1 MKKLLFIIA
10 VFVTA
15 LYFSQ
20 SLTNSEN
27 YTYRRSYL
35 EPVTSEQPGAE
46 QIQNVQYFDGL
57 GRNIQ
62 SISIK
67 ATPSGKDMVVPSLY
81 DTATGRQTKT
91 YLPQPVDSQNGAYL
105 PNIGENSVNAY
116 YGIPNAYSEVA
127 YEHSP
132 LARVEK
138 TAAPGA
144 DWQITGSHT
153 QRTELA
159 TNSAGEVRKIT
170 ATSTWNPSTQ
180 ISDIALDAVPDD
192 DYISNGFYNANILI
206 KTIIWDEE
214 NHEVQTF
221 TDPAGKQILIRKINK
236 KENGTSEKIDTYYV
250 YDDFGNLVFVI
261 PPKAA
266 TATSI
271 IQLNTKLDVLCYQ
284 YKYDKYNRLAEKK
297 LPGKGWEYV
306 VYDKQNRPVLT
317 QDANL
322 RTTTNNFGKRGWMF
336 TKYDAFGRVLY
347 TGFFENTESRTAIQN
362 NINNFSANA
371 LNNETI
377 TTTPFTQGSMAIY
390 YTKNA
395 FPTGSITVLSI
406 NYYDEYPTDSPIQPD
421 FVQNQATMK
430 SVPTAFAVNG
440 FSSVRSTKTMPT
452 GSYTRN
458 IENDSWSS
466 AFIWYDTMGRAVG
479 TYGKNHLGGFT
490 STETSLDFSGKVK
503 ETYTYHSRNTT
514 SAEVIIKDRYIY
526 SPYQFLQKH
535 YQQINGQTEELISDL
550 TYNDLGQITNKKVG
564 GGLQSIDYTY
574 HIRGWLLGINP
585 NDLGTLGNKLF
596 AYKIKYN
603 QKEGV
608 EAPNNEYTD
617 LKVKPRYTG
626 DIAEVDWKTAT
637 DNIQKRYGY
646 AYDGINRLKA
656 GFYQIDTNPYLK
668 EYNEILDYDL
678 NGNISSLKRTGG
690 AIGGTSQNIDDLTY
704 IYDAGNRLT
713 NVTDTSQ
720 NYSGYPSSS
729 STQIDYDDNGN
740 ITSQIDKGINSISYN
755 YLNLPEEIKF
765 NSTYIVRNKVTGED
779 EIRNV
784 RTNYIFRADGTKL
797 RKEYTSFFKG
807 NSERT
812 TTTDYL
818 DGFQYTVNHLGTV
831 TLEFV
836 PNSEGYYDFKNK
848 RYIYNYTD
856 HLGNTRLSYF
866 KNAGGSAEVLE
877 ENNYYPFGLKHE
889 GYNALAGNSS
899 YQYKYNGKELQNET
913 GMLDYGWRQ
922 YMPEIGRWNGI
933 DQLAEMYVS
942 TSTYAYVAN
951 NPVLRFDVDG
961 RWFKDDGT
969 IDHSASGNPY
979 ITLNKSF
986 KPTYSFS
993 ISGGFQDN
1001 SGGGGSNW
1009 GQSFTSNSEPTIGNL
1024 IDAWLNNISTDEI
1037 LSIISSNVNN
1047 LLDSSDSKNLF
1058 DGIDLTQLINK
1069 DIIILNAS
1077 EGAGGKGHSGLI
1089 IGNDKD
1095 NRYIYIASDGRVDS
1109 SGSTW
1114 MGGKNDASVKVFKTR
1129 KEALDFAKTRYNYD
1143 DSITIKTTSKQDLDA
1158 TVRAMQQLQ
1167 SNYHFI
1173 FNNCNHIISA
1183 ALVGAGLSKYG
1194 GYSVIPNVNF
1204 EEIKNNLK
1212 KK

>member
-15 LYFSQ
+15 LYLSQ

-105 PNIGENSVNAY
+105 PNIGANSVNAY

-306 VYDKQNRPVLT
+306 IYDKQNRPVLT

-574 HIRGWLLGINP
+574 NVRGWLLGINP

-637 DNIQKRYGY
+637 DHIQKRYGY

-656 GFYQIDTNPYLK
+656 GFYQTDANPYLK

-690 AIGGTSQNIDDLTY
+690 LVGGTSQNIDDLTY
-704 IYDAGNRLT
+704 IYDAGNRL
-713 NVTDTSQ
+713 NHVNDVSQ
-720 NYSGYPSSS
+720 NYSGYPSSAGAL
-729 STQIDYDDNGN
+729 IDYDDNGN
-740 ITSQIDKGINSISYN
+740 MTSQIDKGINSIAYN
-755 YLNLPEEIKF
+755 YLDLPEEIKF
-765 NSTYIVRNKVTGED
+765 SSTYIIRNKVTGED

-784 RTNYIFRADGTKL
+784 RTNYVFRADGTKL

-807 NSERT
+807 GSERT

-848 RYIYNYTD
+848 RYIYNYAD

-899 YQYKYNGKELQNET
+899 YQYNYNGKELQEET
-913 GMLDYGWRQ
+913 GMYDYGARF
-922 YMPEIGRWNGI
+922 YMPDLGRWGVA
-933 DQLAEMYVS
+933 DPLAEMYRRHS
-942 TSTYAYVAN
+942 PYNYAVN
-951 NPVLRFDVDG
+951 NPIKFTDPDGRSISNVNGDGSYMIYDGEHAAGALRFLQG
-961 RWFKDDGT
+961 M
-969 IDHSASGNPY
+969 SSGNR
-979 ITLNKSF
+979 NS
-986 KPTYSFS
+986 SFS
-993 ISGGFQDN
+993 FFNSSYIDANGF
-1001 SGGGGSNW
+1001 SGGGG
-1009 GQSFTSNSEPTIGNL
+1009 
-1024 IDAWLNNISTDEI
+1024 
-1037 LSIISSNVNN
+1037 
-1047 LLDSSDSKNLF
+1047 DSSLSSWMQNYIENFNFVALNDSANSNQEQTEQNCCPNYLNPSGEVIFTGLSEEKLNSIKLIPENVTQYAELHSPKNGVLYKI
-1058 DGIDLTQLINK
+1058 DGFYIK
-1069 DIIILNAS
+1069 DFS
-1077 EGAGGKGHSGLI
+1077 DSQYWFK
-1089 IGNDKD
+1089 IG
-1095 NRYIYIASDGRVDS
+1095 DGR
-1109 SGSTW
+1109 
-1114 MGGKNDASVKVFKTR
+1114 SVTITDYYKGYVSYTNEIKGLAGVISKLGYQPKT
-1129 KEALDFAKTRYNYD
+1129 KPD
-1143 DSITIKTTSKQDLDA
+1143 DHWYRPNPKSP
-1158 TVRAMQQLQ
+1158 
-1167 SNYHFI
+1167 
-1173 FNNCNHIISA
+1173 
-1183 ALVGAGLSKYG
+1183 YG
-1194 GYSVIPNVNF
+1194 NPF
-1204 EEIKNNLK
+1204 DKNNLK
-1212 KK
+1212 K